1 VVDEVCDVV
10 AFEGEVLPNAT
21 VTVSLC
27 PDQGQRAH
35 MTIYDA
41 AGRARRYSDLLPSNV
56 YLPMR

>member
-1 VVDEVCDVV
+1 M
-10 AFEGEVLPNAT
+10 LPNAT

-41 AGRARRYSDLLPSNV
+41 AGRARRYSDLLGSNV